1 MLTYAYQLGTF
12 GSILCARPARRTRSL
27 TFDYA
32 ARIDIRARPCL
43 RRQAAGGLRNTG
55 TKDFYERLTPLEA
68 ILTSARGR
76 ARVPSLIGTSSLPYN
91 SLVINALN
99 NALIRICQQT
109 TYKSFLCI
117 FLREAAPL
125 SSFLAHPYE
134 K

>member
-1 MLTYAYQLGTF
+1 MLTYAYQLGAF
-12 GSILCARPARRTRSL
+12 GNIPCARPARRIRSL
-27 TFDYA
+27 TIEQPMRLRVPRNAVTRDLSSHP
-32 ARIDIRARPCL
+32 ARIRI
-43 RRQAAGGLRNTG
+43 LRNAG

-117 FLREAAPL
+117 F
-125 SSFLAHPYE
+125 
-134 K
+134 